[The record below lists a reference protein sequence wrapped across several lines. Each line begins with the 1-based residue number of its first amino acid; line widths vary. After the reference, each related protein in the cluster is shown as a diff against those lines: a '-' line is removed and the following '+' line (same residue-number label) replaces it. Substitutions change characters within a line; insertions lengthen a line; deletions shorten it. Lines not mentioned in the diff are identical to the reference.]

1 MRARNYYR
9 KRRSPWPGRI
19 AAAVL
24 AVAMAFAAVQLIG
37 YAGQMLGA
45 RNVQAE
51 LLASLPSEAPAE
63 TPVPGADA
71 IGADVPSAP
80 AYTAQPAVS
89 AVPLPTPTATL
100 EPWKTPEILFTYHAL
115 WEENNDL
122 VGWLN
127 IDRLYRVDFAVVQRD
142 QSYYLRRDFYG
153 RSNMNGTAFLDVT
166 CDIWPRSDNLVI
178 YAHNMKSGEMF
189 GGLHRL
195 LEEPYYREAPLTTF
209 NTIYERA
216 SYVPVAA
223 MLCSIRQGEN
233 YFNFCVPDFAGEEAF
248 NRYIARAGELS
259 AIDPPYDA
267 VWGDQLLT
275 LVTCWDGD
283 DDKRVVVIL
292 RRVRWCESEDE
303 LAGMWQ

>member
-9 KRRSPWPGRI
+9 KRRRPWFSRI
-19 AAAVL
+19 TAAALAAVL
-24 AVAMAFAAVQLIG
+24 IYAAGQLADYAWQAIRSRSVQADMLAALPSDQEAPTPLPDPSAAPFAADND
-37 YAGQMLGA
+37 APQM
-45 RNVQAE
+45 Q
-51 LLASLPSEAPAE
+51 PTAPPAAKP
-63 TPVPGADA
+63 T
-71 IGADVPSAP
+71 SAP
-80 AYTAQPAVS
+80 
-89 AVPLPTPTATL
+89 TL

-115 WEENNDL
+115 WEGNNDL

-127 IDRLYRVDFAVVQRD
+127 IERLYRVDFAVVQRD

-216 SYVPVAA
+216 GYVPVAA
-223 MLCSIRQGEN
+223 LMCSIRQGEK

-248 NRYIARAGELS
+248 ERYIARARELS
-259 AIDPPYDA
+259 AIDPPYDV
-267 VWGDQLLT
+267 VWDDQLLT
-275 LVTCWDGD
+275 LVTCYDGD
-283 DDKRVVVIL
+283 DDTRVVVIL
-292 RRVRWCESEDE
+292 RRIRPDEDPE
-303 LAGMWQ
+303 ALGSMWR

>member
-9 KRRSPWPGRI
+9 KRRSSWSRGI
-19 AAAVL
+19 AAAGL
-24 AVAMAFAAVQLIG
+24 AAVLI
-37 YAGQMLGA
+37 YAAGQLA
-45 RNVQAE
+45 DYAWQTVRSRSVQADM
-51 LLASLPSEAPAE
+51 LAALPSDQPTALLPEPSADPAAAQRE
-63 TPVPGADA
+63 
-71 IGADVPSAP
+71 DVP
-80 AYTAQPAVS
+80 QEVQ
-89 AVPLPTPTATL
+89 PTASPAPKPTSTPTL

-127 IDRLYRVDFAVVQRD
+127 IERLYRVDFAVVQRD

-153 RSNMNGTAFLDVT
+153 RSNMNGTAFLDMT
-166 CDIWPRSDNLVI
+166 CDVWPRSDNLVI

-216 SYVPVAA
+216 AYVPVAA
-223 MLCSIRQGEN
+223 LMCSIRQGEN
-233 YFNFCVPDFAGEEAF
+233 HFNFCVPDFAGEEAF
-248 NRYIARAGELS
+248 NRYIARARELS

-275 LVTCWDGD
+275 LVTCYDGD
-283 DDKRVVVIL
+283 DDTRVVVIL
-292 RRVRWCESEDE
+292 RRIRPDEDPE
-303 LAGMWQ
+303 ALGSLWR

>member
-9 KRRSPWPGRI
+9 KRPNPWPRRI

-24 AVAMAFAAVQLIG
+24 TVMLLLAASQLAG
-37 YAGQMLGA
+37 YAWQMF
-45 RNVQAE
+45 RNRSVQAE
-51 LLASLPSEAPAE
+51 LLAALPDQTPTPTPAPQPAAAPTDAPA
-63 TPVPGADA
+63 P
-71 IGADVPSAP
+71 DVPPTAASASP
-80 AYTAQPAVS
+80 Q
-89 AVPLPTPTATL
+89 PTPTATP

-127 IDRLYRVDFAVVQRD
+127 IERLYRVDFAVVQRD
-142 QSYYLRRDFYG
+142 QSYYLHRDFYG

-166 CDIWPRSDNLVI
+166 CDIWPQSDNLVI

-195 LEEPYYREAPLTTF
+195 MEEPFYRESPLTTF

-223 MLCSIRQGEN
+223 MLCSIRQGED
-233 YFNFCVPDFAGEEAF
+233 YFNFCVSDFSGEEAF
-248 NRYIARAGELS
+248 NRFVARARELS

-275 LVTCWDGD
+275 LVTCYDGD

-292 RRVRWCESEDE
+292 RRVRWGEDE
-303 LAGMWQ
+303 EMLRAMWR